1 MPGCATF
8 FLRGQLF
15 RCCTRAVRGGK
26 EGAKR
31 PKENCSGRPESGAQR
46 GCGAGPRLARGRHS
60 LVSCVSSFA
69 FRLLTAGE
77 ARNFV
82 QFSLSSVPRCGAL
95 RWKFISYLSWKLR
108 RKMALSV
115 GLLVQRDGIEP
126 RAVLQAPELMPAPV
140 GGKAA
145 QRSRGTV
152 GKTERGDRAV
162 GCPPG
167 LPQLELRDA
176 KGDQ

>member
-1 MPGCATF
+1 MCNLFPP
-8 FLRGQLF
+8 GQLF
-15 RCCTRAVRGGK
+15 RCCTRAVRAPK

-31 PKENCSGRPESGAQR
+31 LKGKLLRASREWRSAWMQALSPGS
-46 GCGAGPRLARGRHS
+46 AGGRHS

-77 ARNFV
+77 AHNFI

-95 RWKFISYLSWKLR
+95 RWKFMSYLSWKLR

-126 RAVLQAPELMPAPV
+126 RTVLQAPELMPAPL

-152 GKTERGDRAV
+152 GKTERGDRAM